1 MPSNPSAS
9 ERGIPVTDRVS
20 DYIAQGVYLGLLQ
33 LMLAETIFPP
43 VPSEVI
49 MSLAGFQVAKR
60 NMDLLPAIVVGS
72 GEAMLGT
79 MA

>member
-1 MPSNPSAS
+1 
-9 ERGIPVTDRVS
+9 
-20 DYIAQGVYLGLLQ
+20 
-33 LMLAETIFPP
+33 MLAETIFPP

-60 NMDLLPAIVVGS
+60 NMALLPAIVVGS